1 MRMIFLQG
9 WGRHVCGL
17 CLLICWAADPRSSTA
32 FDSAPL
38 RQDGHHSET
47 AAFYFVI
54 FNVWMEIVFQ
64 I

>member
-1 MRMIFLQG
+1 MGQACL
-9 WGRHVCGL
+9 WLLL
-17 CLLICWAADPRSSTA
+17 CLLMCWAADPRSSIA

-38 RQDGHHSET
+38 RLDGHRSEM

-54 FNVWMEIVFQ
+54 FNVWMEIFFK